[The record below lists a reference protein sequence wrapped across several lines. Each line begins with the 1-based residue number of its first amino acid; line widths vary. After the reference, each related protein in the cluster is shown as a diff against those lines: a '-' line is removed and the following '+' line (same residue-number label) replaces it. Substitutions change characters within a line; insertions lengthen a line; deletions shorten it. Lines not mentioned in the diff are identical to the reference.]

1 MLVFQEF
8 WVVPEHPNQFGLIW
22 GWQFGFFPDLYRK
35 VVTHPIK
42 LMILDSAGNQLIWRN
57 PTNSFKRTWGISS
70 QGPYAVTVNWNNSL
84 NNILCHYCGKK
95 ILNYH
100 HLKILLILNWWTRLH
115 SFVILYDSKAERS
128 LENLMNYYCLFW
140 YYSNSSPW
148 RSEVRNSVC
157 LSVSTTIRL
166 IRINFRRRN
175 FEKTNQHRICGH
187 KPT

>member
-1 MLVFQEF
+1 MTVWVFSRPLQESGDTSNTTDDPGFCRKPTDLKELYKFFQE
-8 WVVPEHPNQFGLIW
+8 
-22 GWQFGFFPDLYRK
+22 DLR
-35 VVTHPIK
+35 
-42 LMILDSAGNQLIWRN
+42 
-57 PTNSFKRTWGISS
+57 ISS

-100 HLKILLILNWWTRLH
+100 YLKILLILNWWTCLH
-115 SFVILYDSKAERS
+115 SFVILYESKAERS

-140 YYSNSSPW
+140 YYSNSTPW